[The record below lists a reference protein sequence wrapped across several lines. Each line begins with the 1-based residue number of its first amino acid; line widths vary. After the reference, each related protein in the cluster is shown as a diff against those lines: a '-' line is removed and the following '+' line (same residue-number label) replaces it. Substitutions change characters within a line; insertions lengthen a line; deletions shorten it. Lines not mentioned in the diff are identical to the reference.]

1 VMEAALRLLHPFMP
15 FLTEELWTRLP
26 QASAADGAP
35 ASISLQPFPEAAADW
50 RELEA
55 EQQMAQLQEIIAAA
69 RNLRAEMKLDPKR
82 KVAAELAPTAAI
94 PRSLLERH
102 SNALLRLANLN
113 ALLMADGGRRL
124 DPSKGA
130 VRTTAEFELL
140 IPFDE
145 AVDRGAEIEK
155 IRREIARLEKD
166 IQAKT
171 ARLADEAFRSKAPPD
186 VVRTMEQALGDRR
199 AEFER
204 LRTRLSQHES

>member
-1 VMEAALRLLHPFMP
+1 
-15 FLTEELWTRLP
+15 
-26 QASAADGAP
+26 
-35 ASISLQPFPEAAADW
+35 
-50 RELEA
+50 
-55 EQQMAQLQEIIAAA
+55 
-69 RNLRAEMKLDPKR
+69 
-82 KVAAELAPTAAI
+82 
-94 PRSLLERH
+94 
-102 SNALLRLANLN
+102 
-113 ALLMADGGRRL
+113 MADGGRRL